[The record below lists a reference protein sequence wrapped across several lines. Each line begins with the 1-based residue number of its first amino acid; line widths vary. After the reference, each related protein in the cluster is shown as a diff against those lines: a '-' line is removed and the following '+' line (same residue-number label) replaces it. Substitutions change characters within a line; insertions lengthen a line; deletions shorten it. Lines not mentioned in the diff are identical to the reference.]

1 MTDREHQRQAL
12 KAAARWHVQLA
23 AGDAPA
29 DLYQA
34 WQVWLASAA
43 EHRWAW
49 ARVEQLQGRLASV
62 PGALAFDTMQRSEA
76 EGLPRRSVLKGLL
89 LATGLGLGGWASYRS
104 QPAQHWLADEH
115 SGTGEIRH
123 LSLADGSQLVL
134 DTASAVDIRFDDQ
147 QRLIRL
153 RHGRIFLT
161 SGKDNQQRPLRVET
175 AQGLVEAL
183 GTRFSV
189 DQREAASRV
198 EVFEHAVRINP
209 HQAPARHLEAGQR
222 CQFDS
227 HVVHAAQAVASS
239 EAAWTGGHLIVEDWR
254 LGDLL
259 EELGRYRPGLLS
271 YSNEL
276 NGLRVS
282 GTFSLT
288 DSDAA
293 LSALATSFKLQVRRY
308 NRFWVNVD
316 LS

>member
-1 MTDREHQRQAL
+1 MTDRERQRLAL

-29 DLYQA
+29 DLQQA
-34 WQVWLASAA
+34 WHAWLASAA

-49 ARVEQLQGRLASV
+49 ERVEQLQGRLASV
-62 PGALAFDTMQRSEA
+62 PGALAFDTLQRSDSD
-76 EGLPRRSVLKGLL
+76 GLPRRSVLKGLL
-89 LATGLGLGGWASYRS
+89 LATGLGFGGWASYRS
-104 QPAQHWLADEH
+104 QSAQHWLADVR
-115 SGTGEIRH
+115 SATGEIRH
-123 LSLADGSQLVL
+123 LSLADGSLLVL
-134 DTASAVDIRFDDQ
+134 DTASAADICFDRQ

-153 RHGRIFLT
+153 RHGRLFLT
-161 SGKDNQQRPLRVET
+161 SAKDSQQRPLRVET
-175 AQGLVEAL
+175 SQGVIEAL

-189 DQREAASRV
+189 DQRAAGSQV

-209 HQAPARHLEAGQR
+209 YQAPARRLEAGQR

-227 HVVHAAQAVASS
+227 HGVHAPQRLMASES
-239 EAAWTGGHLIVEDWR
+239 AWTGGHLIVEDWR

-259 EELGRYRPGLLS
+259 DELGRYRPGLLAYAS
-271 YSNEL
+271 EL

-308 NRFWVNVD
+308 NRYWVSID

>member
-1 MTDREHQRQAL
+1 MTDRERQRQAL

-29 DLYQA
+29 ELQQA
-34 WQVWLASAA
+34 WHRWLASAA

-49 ARVEQLQGRLASV
+49 SRVEQLQGRLASV
-62 PGALAFDTMQRSEA
+62 PGALAFDTLQRSEA

-104 QPAQHWLADEH
+104 QPAQQWLADEH
-115 SGTGEIRH
+115 SATGEIRH

-161 SGKDNQQRPLRVET
+161 SGNDNRQRPLRVET

-209 HQAPARHLEAGQR
+209 HQAPARRLEAGQR

-254 LGDLL
+254 LGELL
-259 EELGRYRPGLLS
+259 DELGRYRPGLLS
-271 YSNEL
+271 YSSEL
-276 NGLRVS
+276 EGLRVS

-288 DSDAA
+288 DSEAA
-293 LSALATSFKLQVRRY
+293 LSALATSFKLKVHRY
-308 NRFWVNVD
+308 NRYWVSVD